1 MTLALCDYDEMYN
14 RLGKIQS
21 MTSNYKKYLAAY
33 KEGGDWSVEQFM
45 KVINEA
51 AKDVEDYLDD
61 DTCV

>member
-1 MTLALCDYDEMYN
+1 MYN

-21 MTSNYKKYLAAY
+21 MSANYKKYLAAY